1 MNNLISSSYAA
12 SDRTSQELPRW
23 ELPDALQLPDRTA
36 HYSLNPFPASRERRR
51 LVNEREIMSTTRA
64 WLCAISRL
72 TTAADARKEAGTMP
86 VFNAKTSKVPKWG
99 LSSEHLDCRSGDLE
113 VWSWSIGIRLGP
125 NHREGVTVVLALCIN
140 PSDDKRGRRFR
151 AAILMV

>member
-1 MNNLISSSYAA
+1 MQRLTAHRKNSRDGNYPMPCSCRI
-12 SDRTSQELPRW
+12 ELPTIRSTLSQRPESEEDW
-23 ELPDALQLPDRTA
+23 SMRGNHEHHKSLALCYFEIDD
-36 HYSLNPFPASRERRR
+36 SRRR
-51 LVNEREIMSTTRA
+51 QKRSRHNAGIQCQDKQSPKMGSLLRA
-64 WLCAISRL
+64 L
-72 TTAADARKEAGTMP
+72 
-86 VFNAKTSKVPKWG
+86 G
-99 LSSEHLDCRSGDLE
+99 LQSGDLE